1 MEHSGEYLRTIELFD
16 KSKENLG
23 KTINDT
29 FINCD
34 VRYFNWKLFTEE
46 VGKF

>member
-1 MEHSGEYLRTIELFD
+1 MEAIDAAREAAKRITSE
-16 KSKENLG
+16 S
-23 KTINDT
+23 

-34 VRYFNWKLFTEE
+34 VRYFNWQLFTEE